1 MFLNQKAE
9 PARLLHYSVQKNLL
23 PGNPIFVPELKD
35 FFFCE
40 NG

>member
-9 PARLLHYSVQKNLL
+9 PARFFCPKKLL